1 MSSAWKLGPLALN
14 CSLEMRCQQWR
25 RCKPLAEAN
34 GRLAGWDLLKINSGI
49 TGMKG
54 QVGLIRLPPIK
65 PFGLVKAVEDRR
77 L

>member
-1 MSSAWKLGPLALN
+1 MIQFFQF
-14 CSLEMRCQQWR
+14 LERT
-25 RCKPLAEAN
+25 EAK
-34 GRLAGWDLLKINSGI
+34 GRLAGWNLLKINSGL

>member
-1 MSSAWKLGPLALN
+1 MIRSSEF
-14 CSLEMRCQQWR
+14 LERT
-25 RCKPLAEAN
+25 EAK
-34 GRLAGWDLLKINSGI
+34 GRLAGWNLLKINSGL